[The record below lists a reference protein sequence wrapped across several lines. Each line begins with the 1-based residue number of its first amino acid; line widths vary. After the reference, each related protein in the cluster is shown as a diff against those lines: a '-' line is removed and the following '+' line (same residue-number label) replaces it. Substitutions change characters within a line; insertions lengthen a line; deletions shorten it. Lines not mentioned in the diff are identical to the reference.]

1 MPEGHREQIRPDRD
15 CYPSRVRD
23 RGSADM
29 KDKHRKG
36 SYEDCPPKPE
46 AMINSLRAFG
56 YDLPMAI
63 ADLVDNSIFAK
74 AKNIVIDYAWN
85 AAKPWIRIADDGT
98 GMSEV
103 RLREAMR
110 LGSQSPLET
119 RAKEDLGRFGL
130 GLKTASFSQC
140 RAVTVYTKTGPGQTA
155 TRCWDLEHVQESRR
169 WELSTK
175 APSGAR
181 ELLGVLDRQERGTV
195 VLWQKLDRIVA
206 EDAAEDD
213 GDEDAF
219 LEKFQQVVQY
229 LEMVFH
235 RYLAGR
241 NRIRISV
248 GRHKC
253 EAWDPF
259 LTSNKFTQELSAE
272 ALEDGRVMVTPFV
285 LPHVSKRTKEET
297 ARGSGLYGWNAHQ
310 GFYVYRNQRMI
321 IPGGYLD
328 FDLTPEEHF
337 KLCRIRVDLPNDLDH
352 EWCVDVRKASASP
365 PPRVRGD
372 LERIAKASRAKAVR
386 IYRARTGSAR
396 TTQHRDTKH
405 DVWLRK
411 HRGDKIVY
419 EINRANEAIVR
430 ILNEVQPAKAWVR
443 KLFHLLEKSVP
454 YRLIILDNAEH
465 EDCQV
470 DLPPATGRPPQELLD
485 LCGEMFLERLKRGG
499 DPNQVAD
506 YVCAF
511 FDDHVG
517 YRAMLDKM
525 IEEME

>member
-1 MPEGHREQIRPDRD
+1 MTDTHSSGNHE
-15 CYPSRVRD
+15 
-23 RGSADM
+23 A
-29 KDKHRKG
+29 
-36 SYEDCPPKPE
+36 CPPKPE

-63 ADLVDNSIFAK
+63 ADLVDNSIFAS
-74 AKNIVIDYAWN
+74 AGNIAVDYAWN
-85 AAKPWIRIADDGT
+85 AAKPWIRIVDDGT
-98 GMSEV
+98 GMTEA

-110 LGSQSPLET
+110 LGSQSPLEA
-119 RAKEDLGRFGL
+119 REKEDLGRFGL

-140 RAVTVYTKTGPGQTA
+140 RTLTVYTKTGPGHTA
-155 TRCWDLEHVQESRR
+155 TRCWDLDHVQECRK
-169 WELSTK
+169 WELSTR
-175 APSGAR
+175 APPGAR
-181 ELLGVLDRQERGTV
+181 ELLSALDSQERGTV

-206 EDAAEDD
+206 EDAVEDE
-213 GDEDAF
+213 GGEDAF

-241 NRIRISV
+241 SRIRISV

-259 LTSNKFTQELSAE
+259 LRSNGFTQELSAE
-272 ALEDGRVMVTPFV
+272 PLDEGRVTVTPFV

-310 GFYVYRNQRMI
+310 GFYVYRNRRMI

-328 FDLTPEEHF
+328 FGLTPEEHF

-365 PPRVRGD
+365 PARVRGD
-372 LERIAKASRAKAVR
+372 LERIAKASRAEAVR

-396 TTQHRDTKH
+396 STQHRDTKH

-411 HRGDKIVY
+411 RRGDKIVY
-419 EINRANEAIVR
+419 EINRDNEAIVR
-430 ILNEVQPAKAWVR
+430 ILDEVGPAKAWVR
-443 KLFHLLEKSVP
+443 KLFHLIEKTVP
-454 YRLIILDNAEH
+454 HRLIILDNAEH

-470 DLPPATGRPPQELLD
+470 DLPLSVGRPPQELLD
-485 LCGEMFLERLKRGG
+485 LCREMFLERLIKKGG
-499 DPNQVAD
+499 DPHQAAD

-517 YRAMLDKM
+517 YRAMLDKI